1 MGVIVDRSAPKSIF
15 DELLKLNIDYIKSF
29 DLKNLYHPV
38 NTHPDMQIHFVCDK
52 TAVVAP
58 EAYDYY
64 KEALPKEIKLIK
76 GVKSPESKYPFDI
89 GYNVARVG
97 KKIIGKLDFVDPVI
111 KDIYQSQG
119 YELINVNQGYAKC
132 SLCVVDENSV
142 ITEDEGLFRALSQKM
157 DVLKVESGNV
167 ALKGFENG
175 FLGGASGFLGKN
187 KLAFFGDIK
196 LHPNYND
203 IKFFTEERKID
214 IITLSSTKLEDFGSI
229 LYFSNGR
236 E

>member
-1 MGVIVDRSAPKSIF
+1 MGVIVDRCAPKSIF

-64 KEALPKEIKLIK
+64 KEVLPKEINLIK
-76 GVKSPESKYPFDI
+76 GKKSPESKYPFDI

-132 SLCVVDENSV
+132 SLSVVDENSV
-142 ITEDEGLFRALSQKM
+142 ITEDEGLFKVLSPKM
-157 DVLKVESGNV
+157 DVLKVRAGYVS
-167 ALKGFENG
+167 LTGFKNG
-175 FLGGASGFLGKN
+175 FLGGASGFVAKN
-187 KLAFFGDIK
+187 KLAFSGNIEFHPDFFEIK
-196 LHPNYND
+196 NFV
-203 IKFFTEERKID
+203 KERNID
-214 IITLSSTKLEDFGSI
+214 IIKLSSTNLQDFGSI
-229 LYFSNGR
+229 LHFGNF
-236 E
+236 